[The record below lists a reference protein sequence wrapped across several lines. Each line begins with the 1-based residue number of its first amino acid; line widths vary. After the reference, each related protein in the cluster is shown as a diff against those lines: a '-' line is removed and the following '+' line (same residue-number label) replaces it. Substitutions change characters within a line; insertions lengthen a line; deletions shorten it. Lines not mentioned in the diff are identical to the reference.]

1 MTRGAAVG
9 AVALLLAMSLV
20 PMLADTSE
28 SAVSGTYD
36 VYIKKGCTWT
46 TSYTYTASLSP
57 SACIVISDTAVTDN
71 TTGWSSTTTGST
83 SVSAIKSTSSGT
95 TRSASV
101 SLDTANH
108 EVDLSISVT
117 SANTTNDFYVGVKL
131 TTLNPTQNAITVFHV
146 HMTDPSLTGYSGGS
160 FYNGQTIT
168 AQTPTLS
175 AGGSQTASDVSYT
188 IGTGS
193 NGKTFAANTGLSFDT
208 STGKISGKVTKTTN
222 SAVTYIVTAS
232 FSTADSGYFTS
243 STATASVTIG
253 TYSSAS
259 LAEMSAYAIK
269 SKGTVSV
276 DAPSTSGITYS
287 LQSATY
293 TLDGGSSNTITIGT
307 AFNGLK
313 VNSDGSVSGTPTVSG
328 KYVISENFKVVETNQ
343 TGVRKVTVTVEDQV
357 VVSLSSTTVNTYTA
371 GSDSG
376 TLATASHTE
385 SKKVTGKWSLNNSN
399 FSISSDGKITAKAE
413 LAAGIYSV
421 KATYTSSAS
430 STNTANKTVTVY
442 VDNNLALSCSDSDN
456 TLYAA
461 TSNKYLSGDL
471 ESAKMTQTKELF
483 AGTKT
488 VSYALSSSTLS
499 VGTDVSID
507 GNGNI
512 TLANSY
518 ASSKVGTHTVTVT
531 CTDNTV
537 KTNKATANITVTIV
551 EAMVLG
557 EPGVG
562 SISSS

>member
-20 PMLADTSE
+20 PMLSDTSE

-36 VYIKKGCTWT
+36 VYIKKGYTWT

-57 SACIVISDTAVTDN
+57 AASIVISDTAVTDS

-83 SVSAIKSTSSGT
+83 AVSAVKSTTSGT

-108 EVDLSISVT
+108 EVDLVIAIST
-117 SANTTNDFYVGVKL
+117 ANTTNDFYVGVKL
-131 TTLNPTQNAITVFHV
+131 TTYNPTQNAITVFHI
-146 HMTDPSLTGYSGGS
+146 HMTDPTLTGYSGGS

-168 AQTPTLS
+168 DQKPTLS
-175 AGGSQTASDVSYT
+175 AGGSQTASDVTYT

-193 NGKTFAANTGLSFDT
+193 NNKTLAQNTGLSFDS

-222 SAVTYIVTAS
+222 SAVTYNVTAS
-232 FSTADSGYFTS
+232 FSLASEGYHTS
-243 STATASVTIG
+243 ATATTTVTIG

-259 LAEMSAYAIK
+259 LAEKSAYAIK
-269 SKGTVSV
+269 NTNSVTVA
-276 DAPSTSGITYS
+276 APSTTGITYS

-293 TLDGGSSNTITIGT
+293 TLDGGTSKSITVGT

-313 VNSDGSVSGTPTVSG
+313 VNANGSVSGTPTVSG
-328 KYVISENFKVVETNQ
+328 KYVISENFKVNETNQ
-343 TGVRKVTVTVEDQV
+343 TGVRKVTVTVEDQIA
-357 VVSLSSTTVNTYTA
+357 VSLVSTVNTYTA

-376 TLATASHTE
+376 TIATASHTE
-385 SKKVTGKWSLNNSN
+385 SKKVTGTWKVDNSN
-399 FSISSDGKITAKAE
+399 FSIASDGKITAKSE
-413 LAAGIYSV
+413 LAGGTYTV
-421 KATYTSSAS
+421 EATYTSSAS
-430 STNTANKTVTVY
+430 STNYATKTVTVY
-442 VDNNLALSCSDSDN
+442 VDENLALSCSDSDKK
-456 TLYAA
+456 LYTA
-461 TSNKYLSGDL
+461 TDTKYLSGDV
-471 ESAKMTQTKELF
+471 ESATVTQTADLH

-488 VSYALSSSTLS
+488 VTYALSSSTLT

-507 GNGNI
+507 EDGKI

-518 ASSKVGTHTVTVT
+518 AASKVGTHTVTVT
-531 CTDNTV
+531 CTDDTV
-537 KTNKATANITVTIV
+537 SANKATMNITVTIV

-557 EPGVG
+557 EPEIG